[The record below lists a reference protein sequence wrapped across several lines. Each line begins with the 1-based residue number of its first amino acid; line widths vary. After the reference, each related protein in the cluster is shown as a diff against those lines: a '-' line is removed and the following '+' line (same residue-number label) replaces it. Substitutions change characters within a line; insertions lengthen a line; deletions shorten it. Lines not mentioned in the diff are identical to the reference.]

1 MKLYK
6 NVDIEDLEKI
16 LAEGILPISV
26 TGNDNWSE
34 GKRADN
40 SKGKVFLF
48 EAKRY
53 GDSFV
58 GYGLALIEVEVQEA
72 ELSEFTTY
80 DVWKDFYTE
89 YMVDR
94 VKPEEIKAIYL
105 PNIFDYGNS
114 IEDKKIQLVD
124 VEFNYYN
131 YKSGEYESASRDIK
145 DMFSETARLSTY
157 EFNYLR
163 GKSSDGRIVDSV
175 KCWRYKI

>member
-26 TGNDNWSE
+26 TGNDNWAE
-34 GKRADN
+34 GKRTDN
-40 SKGKVFLF
+40 SKDKVFLF
-48 EAKRY
+48 EEKRH

-80 DVWKDFYTE
+80 DVWQDFYTE
-89 YMVDR
+89 YVVDR
-94 VKPEEIKAIYL
+94 VKPEEIKAVYL

-124 VEFNYYN
+124 VEFDYYN
-131 YKSGEYESASRDIK
+131 YKSGEYEAASKDIK
-145 DMFSETARLSTY
+145 EMFSKTARLSTY

-163 GKSSDGRIVDSV
+163 GKSSKGRIVDSV